1 MKKIVIAIFF
11 FQLVYSQKP
20 DELHNDQKIIDSL
33 EHVIQKTKSDSLKS
47 ISFLELSRIYI
58 GNDLS
63 ASEKNYLKGKSLIN
77 NSYLKDISKYY
88 SAPIQFYK
96 TRDVDM
102 YLRDLLQIKKILSK
116 YKNPEAKLLL
126 LKTLINL
133 SVVYGWNDNALE
145 SKRIQIE
152 EAIPLAKD
160 LNNTELLGA
169 IYISIS
175 KTFDDN
181 YDYEKAAYY
190 GKLSVLALES
200 KKVNSKMYEE
210 NLFNTYISY
219 ASTLTYL
226 KKFELAKL
234 YFKKSNDLIKKYPNT
249 NLHCN
254 YYLFYSEYLYKYG
267 SVNKAIADVEKGM
280 KLALETKNDFILVR
294 LKILKTEILK
304 SQKKYLQAKN
314 LMQEVIESDYLTLDE
329 IKDNYKEL
337 AFFNNELKDYQSA
350 SQYYQKYI
358 KINDS
363 LIKTN
368 FQNKILELESRFNLA
383 QKEKKILILEKEKN
397 EVALKAEKNRL
408 YYFTFAHLSLLLAIT
423 LFFLFKY
430 LRNQKKLTKQKEIN
444 YHQEII
450 VLKKEKELQI
460 MQAINNSEE
469 AERKRI
475 ARDLH
480 DGIGSRLSSLK
491 MQLNQLSEKEITKSE
506 IEKLNS
512 VLSVSI
518 TELRKTAYNLIPETL
533 LKLGLELALKD
544 LCISMATDKVSI
556 CFTAYEIQKNIKE
569 SNQITVYR
577 IVQELLSNALKHSN
591 CDEIY
596 LECSQNDNLFLINLE
611 DNGIGFNANNID
623 NFTGLGLKNIQNRIE
638 MLNGKY
644 EIKSSN
650 LGTIFN
656 IELTIQND
664 NE

>member
-1 MKKIVIAIFF
+1 
-11 FQLVYSQKP
+11 
-20 DELHNDQKIIDSL
+20 
-33 EHVIQKTKSDSLKS
+33 
-47 ISFLELSRIYI
+47 
-58 GNDLS
+58 
-63 ASEKNYLKGKSLIN
+63 
-77 NSYLKDISKYY
+77 
-88 SAPIQFYK
+88 
-96 TRDVDM
+96 
-102 YLRDLLQIKKILSK
+102 
-116 YKNPEAKLLL
+116 
-126 LKTLINL
+126 
-133 SVVYGWNDNALE
+133 
-145 SKRIQIE
+145 
-152 EAIPLAKD
+152 
-160 LNNTELLGA
+160 
-169 IYISIS
+169 
-175 KTFDDN
+175 
-181 YDYEKAAYY
+181 
-190 GKLSVLALES
+190 
-200 KKVNSKMYEE
+200 MYEE